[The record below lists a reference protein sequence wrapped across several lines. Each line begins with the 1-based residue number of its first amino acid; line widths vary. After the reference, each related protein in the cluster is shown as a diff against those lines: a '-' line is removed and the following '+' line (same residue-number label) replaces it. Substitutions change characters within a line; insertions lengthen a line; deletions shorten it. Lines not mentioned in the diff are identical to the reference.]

1 MQALQ
6 LKWAEFW
13 QARTSQEQTMLS
25 VCTAFVL
32 AALVFMIAIDPALKG
47 RARLQKELPNLRM
60 QAAQFEALAKEAQAL
75 SGRAAPPSEAMTKE
89 GVEKSLAS
97 RNMAPKS
104 IGMVG
109 DQLKVQL
116 DGVAFSSLV
125 SWLDEMQKTAHISV
139 FDADIVSQPSVGVV
153 NATLSLRQQRNE

>member
-25 VCTAFVL
+25 VCAAFVL
-32 AALVFMIAIDPALKG
+32 AALIFLIAVDPALKG
-47 RARLQKELPNLRM
+47 SARLQKELPNLRM

-75 SGRAAPPSEAMTKE
+75 SGRAAQPSEAMTKD
-89 GVEKSLAS
+89 GIEKSLTS
-97 RNMAPKS
+97 RNMAPKT

-116 DGVAFSSLV
+116 DGVPFASLV

-139 FDADIVSQPSVGVV
+139 FDANIVSQASVGVV